1 MTLDDAK
8 VLLTDNNIPFDLV
21 EYENEKE
28 YWHHTMLFPYTK
40 NAQVCKVL
48 VLVVRS
54 NNGKKDIE
62 LQFNEKD
69 GIFCFEEI
77 RFGSYCFE
85 VLCEVKEEKLAEELI
100 ACIRE
105 VQEGYWRVI
114 VANNIKRRFWLWDA
128 CFDLNDTDDDIS
140 GKKAFDEAMLLIEES
155 EKVSGG
161 VFGKFLDKLLRTK
174 VQYEIYDWNTYQCIV
189 KE

>member
-69 GIFCFEEI
+69 ESFSLKKYALAVIAL
-77 RFGSYCFE
+77 RYYT
-85 VLCEVKEEKLAEELI
+85 KLKKKS
-100 ACIRE
+100 
-105 VQEGYWRVI
+105 WRC
-114 VANNIKRRFWLWDA
+114 D
-128 CFDLNDTDDDIS
+128 
-140 GKKAFDEAMLLIEES
+140 
-155 EKVSGG
+155 
-161 VFGKFLDKLLRTK
+161 
-174 VQYEIYDWNTYQCIV
+174 
-189 KE
+189 